1 MTIDEQHR
9 AAGTELPAHRLPSP
23 RAPADGLTG
32 RTRWRTPDAIVVEV
46 AGDIDLCTVSRLEAT
61 LEEHLRA
68 CPGVLRVDLGEVH
81 FLGAAGLRA
90 LVRAAEQAA
99 EAGVHLVFDPGRSH
113 AAIRALELLDRLQ
126 G

>member
-1 MTIDEQHR
+1 MTIDEHHR

-32 RTRWRTPDAIVVEV
+32 RTPDAIVVEV
-46 AGDIDLCTVSRLEAT
+46 TGDIDLCTVPRLEAT

-90 LVRAAEQAA
+90 LERAAEQAA